1 MALPPLELDREEALG
16 YVGYA
21 GQEMDAHLRDR
32 FEKLAESC
40 ERDLKPTCVW
50 ALYQVDEE
58 RTRENAE
65 AGTPAVALRGCA
77 LALPGRD
84 IAAHLQGACEAAL
97 LACTLGAASERE
109 MRKLGA
115 LSATDELLYSAAC
128 SALVEAAANAA
139 EARIVAQAAAR
150 RLHTNWRFSPGYGD
164 LPLSI
169 QPEFLRT
176 LDATRRAG
184 IVVNAGGLMVPT
196 KSVTA
201 VVGLFDQPAPGAEV
215 RTRCGVC
222 QLKQCCELR
231 KRGTTCHG

>member
-1 MALPPLELDREEALG
+1 MALPPLCLNREEALG

-21 GQEMDAHLRDR
+21 GQEMDAHLRER
-32 FEKLAESC
+32 FEALADSC
-40 ERDLKPTCVW
+40 ERGLRPACVW
-50 ALYQVDEE
+50 ALYQVDEA

-65 AGTPAVALRGCA
+65 AGAPAVALRGSA
-77 LALPGRD
+77 LMLPGRD
-84 IAAHLQGACEAAL
+84 IAAHLQGAREVAL

-115 LSATDELLYSAAC
+115 LSATDELLYGAAC

-139 EARIVAQAAAR
+139 EAHVVTQAAAR
-150 RLHTNWRFSPGYGD
+150 GLHTNWRFSPGYGD

-176 LDATRRAG
+176 LDATRRMG

-201 VVGLFDQPAPGAEV
+201 VVGLFDTPTPGAEV

-222 QLKQCCELR
+222 QLRHCCERR